1 MKKINIFFIFILVN
15 FITADFVFSQS
26 CPQNTIADED
36 SITFAGKILSLGN
49 DSNVIVWFEYGENQ
63 NNLIKT
69 KEESKKETGLYC
81 IKVSNLKPCT
91 QYFYR
96 AAIKNSYGENY
107 GEIKNVTTKCVQKN
121 VIRNID
127 INVSSSEILI
137 NKCSSEKL
145 SFVVVNNSKVKRKV
159 SVLPEGDVKKW
170 IKPSSQNF
178 ILLPNNKKRIT
189 WLINFPCKNL
199 KDFYE
204 LSFQLKSGN
213 DKLNYKFILKSKSN
227 QNLKLNTR

>member
-1 MKKINIFFIFILVN
+1 MKKINIFLIFILVN
-15 FITADFVFSQS
+15 FIVTDFVFGQR
-26 CPQNTIADED
+26 CPQNTIADKD
-36 SITFAGKILSLGN
+36 SITFVGKVVSLGN
-49 DSNVIVWFEYGENQ
+49 DNSVVVWFEYGENQ

-69 KEESKKETGLYC
+69 REESKKTTDLFC
-81 IKVSNLKPCT
+81 IKVENLKPCK

-96 AAIKNSYGENY
+96 AGIKNSYGTNY
-107 GEIKNVTTKCVQKN
+107 GEIKNVTTKCVEKN

-137 NKCSSEKL
+137 NKCSSKKL

-159 SVLPEGDVKKW
+159 FILPEGNVKKW

-178 ILLPNNKKRIT
+178 ILLPKDKKRIT
-189 WLINFPCKNL
+189 WSINFPCNNL

-204 LSFQLKSGN
+204 LNFQLKSGN
-213 DKLNYKFILKSKSN
+213 DKLNYKFILKARSN